1 MTAQQKYSNTTDSAH
16 RYSKEANK
24 ARQIDGH
31 KLSNF
36 IPTSPQPR
44 PRLRF

>member
-1 MTAQQKYSNTTDSAH
+1 MSDQQKYNSTTDSAH

-31 KLSNF
+31 KLSSF
-36 IPTSPQPR
+36 TSPSLQPR